1 MTKIEKII
9 ISLLVSAI
17 FILNISAPLVYA
29 YVNDKLLPQC
39 DLFCNLSDANTKNK
53 KKSPCP
59 HHSQEAKSKR
69 LNELFQ
75 CRISETPCHDTH
87 TTTQA
92 AAEIDPYLLVKEF
105 FNNNLAISS
114 FSEEKSITPLQF
126 YYLSIERP
134 PTTLS

>member
-39 DLFCNLSDANTKNK
+39 SLFCNLSDANTKNE

-75 CRISETPCHDTH
+75 CRISESPCHDTH

-92 AAEIDPYLLVKEF
+92 AAEIDPYLLATYL
-105 FNNNLAISS
+105 FNNNLIISAS
-114 FSEEKSITPLQF
+114 NEEKLNVPSQLF
-126 YYLSIERP
+126 YLPIERP
-134 PTTLS
+134 PAVLS

>member
-1 MTKIEKII
+1 MIKIKKII
-9 ISLLVSAI
+9 ISLLLSMV

-39 DLFCNLSDANTKNK
+39 DLFCNLSDANAKNEK
-53 KKSPCP
+53 QTPCP

-87 TTTQA
+87 TTTPA
-92 AAEIDPYLLVKEF
+92 APEVDPYILAAYL
-105 FNNNLAISS
+105 FNNDTMISPFNEEKLIISS
-114 FSEEKSITPLQF
+114 QL
-126 YYLSIERP
+126 YYLSIEKP
-134 PTTLS
+134 PTALS